1 MARRASAGVATPAPP
16 AQWPAINGRVR
27 VQVQLPEALGGELV
41 DLPTRVED
49 SGEGSLVV
57 AAPSFSGDLHVVA
70 PGLPVTVSWASDR
83 GHVRQDF
90 LIAEVSRRQVP
101 SWDLAPCGEVEVQ
114 QRRRYVRV
122 PVSGALR
129 LQPVPGDPARPGPAG
144 ADAAPEPAVTAAFVD
159 LSEGGACVRVRRG
172 TWAQPGRLVR
182 AVFDLDGGPVD
193 QLADVVRAVPDPSG
207 TGEHDDLVLGFVEP
221 VAAADR
227 LRRHVM
233 QVQIRNRRRE
243 EP

>member
-1 MARRASAGVATPAPP
+1 MVTPTAP
-16 AQWPAINGRVR
+16 AQWPAVNGRVR
-27 VQVQLPEALGGELV
+27 VQVQLPENLGGDLV

-49 SGEGSLVV
+49 SGENSLVV
-57 AAPSFSGDLHVVA
+57 AAPGFSGDLHVVA
-70 PGLPVTVSWASDR
+70 PGLPVTVSWASER

-90 LIAEVSRRQVP
+90 LIAEVVRRRVP
-101 SWDLAPCGEVEVQ
+101 SWDLAPCGEIAVQ

-122 PVSGALR
+122 PLVGALR
-129 LQPVPGDPARPGPAG
+129 LQPVPGDPAGPDGQQPG
-144 ADAAPEPAVTAAFVD
+144 AAPEPVVTAAFVD
-159 LSEGGACVRVRRG
+159 LSEGGACVRVPRG
-172 TWAQPGRLVR
+172 SWARPGRLVR
-182 AVFDLDGGPVD
+182 AVFELDGGPVD
-193 QLADVVRAVPDPSG
+193 QLADVVRSSPEPSG
-207 TGEHDDLVLGFVEP
+207 AGEHEHLVLGFVEP